1 VKHSQT
7 VSMLFEARLHTD
19 KPHNTDSLETLIGD
33 NIDER
38 IATSGKFS
46 FPQHAIQLLQSVVRS
61 TTV

>member
-1 VKHSQT
+1 
-7 VSMLFEARLHTD
+7 LHTY

-46 FPQHAIQLLQSVVRS
+46 FPQHAILLLQSVVRS